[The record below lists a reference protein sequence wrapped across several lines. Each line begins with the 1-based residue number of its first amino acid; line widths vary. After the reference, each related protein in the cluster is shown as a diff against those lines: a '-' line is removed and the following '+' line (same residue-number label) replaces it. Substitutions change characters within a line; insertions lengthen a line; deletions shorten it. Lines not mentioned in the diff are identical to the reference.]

1 VEVTIQEYGRARSSR
16 QLDEIADVSFNSCS
30 FLPISGDKADTPQV
44 FAQQF
49 WMLQVCSHEHNLQLW
64 TSALKCMTLL
74 VYWLMQ

>member
-1 VEVTIQEYGRARSSR
+1 MEITIGEHQRARSSR

-30 FLPISGDKADTPQV
+30 FLPISCDTADTPQV

-64 TSALKCMTLL
+64 TSAFK
-74 VYWLMQ
+74 